1 MSVHRCVCVHGH
13 ASVCKGR
20 LVYECTHSTVTMLKQ
35 PSQNRNSL
43 PLSLTSVLSRL
54 MWGQGALDATC
65 LPPSSAALLPGQ
77 RGQQAGCWYSLA
89 WAVVLGTVVQFPNL
103 RSQETLHEQ
112 SPISCPP
119 GSISSLELAI
129 CRKLFQQP
137 SERSSQEQPQQQPE
151 RVAGSSSSTLQ
162 IGSLAL

>member
-1 MSVHRCVCVHGH
+1 VCVHGH

-20 LVYECTHSTVTMLKQ
+20 LVYECAHSTVTMLKQ

-77 RGQQAGCWYSLA
+77 RGQQAGRWYSLA
-89 WAVVLGTVVQFPNL
+89 WAVLGTVVQFPNL
-103 RSQETLHEQ
+103 RSQETLHKQ

-137 SERSSQEQPQQQPE
+137 SAAARSSHSSSPSEWQQQQAAAPFKL
-151 RVAGSSSSTLQ
+151 GL
-162 IGSLAL
+162 